1 MTMRQRG
8 LGRGLGAL
16 IAPSDSTRPAP
27 AADTVSTASAP
38 APATQATPATR
49 PSPSDVFFNGGAGTV
64 RLPEAG
70 TSVAPSQREDTVD
83 VPASGSGTD
92 TSDGANAVDG
102 AGTEGSRDRVVG
114 ELRILPVDA
123 IAPNPRQPRTEFDED
138 SLEQLAASIRE
149 VGVLQPIVV
158 RRAPADAAAQP
169 PFELVMGERR
179 WRASQAAGLQ
189 EIPAVVRDT
198 NDDELLREALLE
210 NLHRSELNPLEEAA
224 AYAQLLTD
232 FGCTHETLAERL
244 GTSRSH
250 LTNTMRLL
258 GLSPAV
264 QRRVAAGVLSAGH
277 ARALL
282 SLEDPAEQDA
292 LAARIVAEG
301 LSVRAVEEL
310 VAVTRPSR
318 RRRPG
323 SGTRPASPELND
335 VAASLTE
342 RLDTRV
348 KVVMGRS
355 KGRIT
360 VEFAGVDDL
369 QRILA
374 AMAPESAGSPAPGLR

>member
-16 IAPSDSTRPAP
+16 IAPSDTVRPPQATAP
-27 AADTVSTASAP
+27 AE
-38 APATQATPATR
+38 TR

-64 RLPEAG
+64 RIPEAA
-70 TSVAPSQREDTVD
+70 TSTPPAQRVVTTTETVAADQIERAATNAGEGGGAGEAGEAGDLGDT
-83 VPASGSGTD
+83 AS
-92 TSDGANAVDG
+92 AVDG
-102 AGTEGSRDRVVG
+102 GRVVG
-114 ELRILPVDA
+114 ELRVLPVDA
-123 IAPNPRQPRTEFDED
+123 IMPNPRQPRTEFDED
-138 SLEQLAASIRE
+138 ALEQLAASIRE
-149 VGVLQPIVV
+149 VGVLQPVVV
-158 RRAPADAAAQP
+158 RRTPGAGSPA

-179 WRASQAAGLQ
+179 WRASQVAGLS
-189 EIPAVVRDT
+189 EIPAVIRDT
-198 NDDELLREALLE
+198 SDDELLREALLE

-224 AYAQLLTD
+224 AYSQLLTD
-232 FGCTHETLAERL
+232 FGCTHEILAQRL

-282 SLEDPAEQDA
+282 SLDDPAHQDA
-292 LAARIVAEG
+292 LATRIVAEG

-310 VAVTRPSR
+310 VAVAQPAR
-318 RRRPG
+318 RRRTAGPAG
-323 SGTRPASPELND
+323 RPAVPELD
-335 VAASLTE
+335 DIAARLTE

-369 QRILA
+369 QRILE
-374 AMAPESAGSPAPGLR
+374 AMSARSGG